1 MAKLVEYYFDT
12 ETTGINFDKD
22 EIITIQWQKLDGF
35 TGKPIDKL
43 NILKSWDSSE
53 EDILKTFLPKLKCSP
68 FDFIF
73 VGKNLLF
80 DFGILN
86 ERLKHYGLDG
96 IDLRRFHERVSIDIK
111 PILVLMNGGNFKG
124 YDKVIPK
131 TNPTSND
138 FCPKLY
144 QEARYSEIVKY
155 IEDEARDFVRAYQII
170 KKEIQ
175 PIRHY
180 LE

>member
-1 MAKLVEYYFDT
+1 MVEYYFDT

-22 EIITIQWQKLDGF
+22 EIITIQYQKLDGF

-53 EDILKTFLPKLKCSP
+53 EDILKKFLPNLKCNP

-86 ERLKHYGLDG
+86 ERLKHYGLGG

-138 FCPKLY
+138 LCPKLY
-144 QEARYSEIVKY
+144 QEARYDEIIKY
-155 IEDEARDFVRAYQII
+155 IENEARDFVRAYQIM

-175 PIRHY
+175 PIRRY
-180 LE
+180 LQ